1 MRCIKTLKVKIILV
15 IEILFFSL
23 VITREA
29 NAQFVKAPGENIY
42 LNTFFVTIG
51 AEPEIITS
59 VGYLH
64 KIGRQSGT
72 LNYQL
77 GGSIKLAP
85 IIISNGS
92 CRANFLAIANW
103 KMSEQWQNSI
113 AASMYIVHD
122 HNREGRLT
130 GTGFELRANPAYV
143 GKRWSKG
150 FDIRWQYTP
159 FTHIKHSEEAKE
171 TFDDRYSEGTTGI
184 QGPKDGWYKNA
195 ANRVGIGI
203 TGTTNVGNHSAL
215 QISLGS
221 LFIIQKQGIL
231 LAFSHAQIPAYL
243 ELSYRRW

>member
-1 MRCIKTLKVKIILV
+1 MILPIK
-15 IEILFFSL
+15 ILFLSL
-23 VITREA
+23 VLTTEV
-29 NAQFVKAPGENIY
+29 NAQFVKAPGENIST
-42 LNTFFVTIG
+42 NTLFVTIG

-64 KIGRQSGT
+64 RIGRQSGI

-85 IIISNGS
+85 IVISNGS
-92 CRANFLAIANW
+92 WRANFIAVANW
-103 KMSEQWQNSI
+103 KMSEHWQNGIAGSI
-113 AASMYIVHD
+113 YIAHD

-130 GTGFELRANPAYV
+130 GTGFELRANPVYI

-150 FDIRWQYTP
+150 FDIGWQYTP
-159 FTHIKHSEEAKE
+159 FTHIKHSAEAKE
-171 TFDDRYSEGTTGI
+171 TFDDRYLNGITGI

-195 ANRVGIGI
+195 ANRIRIGV
-203 TGTTNVGNHSAL
+203 TGAANVGNHSAL
-215 QISLGS
+215 QISFGS

-243 ELSYRRW
+243 ELSYKRW